1 MNTNYKKLFSII
13 KLVYEIKDEKIITI
27 LDSDFVNNN
36 KNNCKMI
43 VDNKIYLLSD
53 KYQIFDEKM
62 KLLKIKLL
70 VLNNKKIDLSFM
82 FYNCKSLKEFKLV
95 SKFEEIIKEDNK
107 KEYHNNQSKNKLIDN
122 SVDANTQSDLTSK
135 NNGNDINHLLNQ
147 AIKIYYMYNDFDR
160 NNDLEKL
167 NNIINL
173 SNDYI
178 TPSLNSIEYKNK
190 NNNCIEYNLFNEN
203 SLSLNNW
210 KNIRLNNDSLN
221 LYKVYKNIEKD
232 KIIATDLSYMFFG
245 CSSLLSITGLSKI
258 NTSNVKYLNHMFLK
272 FLH

>member
-53 KYQIFDEKM
+53 KYQIFDEKR

-95 SKFEEIIKEDNK
+95 SKFEEII
-107 KEYHNNQSKNKLIDN
+107 
-122 SVDANTQSDLTSK
+122 
-135 NNGNDINHLLNQ
+135 
-147 AIKIYYMYNDFDR
+147 
-160 NNDLEKL
+160 
-167 NNIINL
+167 
-173 SNDYI
+173 
-178 TPSLNSIEYKNK
+178 
-190 NNNCIEYNLFNEN
+190 
-203 SLSLNNW
+203 
-210 KNIRLNNDSLN
+210 
-221 LYKVYKNIEKD
+221 
-232 KIIATDLSYMFFG
+232 
-245 CSSLLSITGLSKI
+245 
-258 NTSNVKYLNHMFLK
+258 
-272 FLH
+272 